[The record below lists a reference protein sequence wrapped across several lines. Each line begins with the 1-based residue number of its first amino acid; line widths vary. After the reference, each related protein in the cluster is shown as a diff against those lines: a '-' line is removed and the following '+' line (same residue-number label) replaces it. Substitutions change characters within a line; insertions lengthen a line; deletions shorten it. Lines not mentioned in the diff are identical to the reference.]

1 MWLLVFDV
9 AYQAW
14 LLHLIKILSWSSLHW
29 HSTVNHS
36 PEWLSSEYRLVGVH
50 FLAVVSN
57 SVTVHI
63 LTSARVWGF
72 SVRTGNWLSQHQPL
86 SCDSVQI
93 AHVEF
98 KCMQICSIFHS
109 SLFFMSPSQ
118 RQLGICSDDKFPF
131 ASRKNDSELLIKSTS
146 RHARK
151 TLRLFRPCPKPE
163 KQKSNKEDNL
173 MNDKMEEGTH
183 FSTGSHLLLTSTPC
197 HPNPPLL
204 PTTGPLRRLNLN
216 LCCLGRNHLLATFFS
231 RWGKE
236 GYSCNSQWP
245 AITVSSSCNS
255 QWSAIT
261 DSSSCNSQWSTITD
275 SGCLPHPGAF
285 RVLGFVAS
293 SIVQHWPVREK

>member
-14 LLHLIKILSWSSLHW
+14 LLHLIKILFWSSLHW
-29 HSTVNHS
+29 HSTVKHS
-36 PEWLSSEYRLVGVH
+36 PEWLSRECRLVGVH

-72 SVRTGNWLSQHQPL
+72 SVRTGNWLSQHRPL

-98 KCMQICSIFHS
+98 KCMQICGIFHS

-146 RHARK
+146 WHARK
-151 TLRLFRPCPKPE
+151 TLRLFRPCPKPQRQE
-163 KQKSNKEDNL
+163 SNKEDNL
-173 MNDKMEEGTH
+173 MNAKMKGGHILAQVHTSCSPLPHVTPTH
-183 FSTGSHLLLTSTPC
+183 PSCPRLAHWGDLTWIC
-197 HPNPPLL
+197 A
-204 PTTGPLRRLNLN
+204 
-216 LCCLGRNHLLATFFS
+216 CLGRNHLLATFFS
-231 RWGKE
+231 RWEKE
-236 GYSCNSQWP
+236 GY
-245 AITVSSSCNS
+245 SCNS

-261 DSSSCNSQWSTITD
+261 DSYSCNSQWSAITD

-285 RVLGFVAS
+285 RVLGFMAS
-293 SIVQHWPVREK
+293 STVQHWPVREK

>member
-14 LLHLIKILSWSSLHW
+14 LLHLIKILFWSSLHW
-29 HSTVNHS
+29 HSTVKHS
-36 PEWLSSEYRLVGVH
+36 PEWLSRECRLVGVH

-72 SVRTGNWLSQHQPL
+72 SVRTGNWLSQHRPL

-98 KCMQICSIFHS
+98 KCMQICDIFHS

-146 RHARK
+146 WHARK
-151 TLRLFRPCPKPE
+151 TLWLFRPCLKPQRQE
-163 KQKSNKEDNL
+163 SNKEDNL
-173 MNDKMEEGTH
+173 MNAKMKGGH
-183 FSTGSHLLLTSTPC
+183 ILAQVHTPC
-197 HPNPPLL
+197 SPLPHVTPTHPSCP
-204 PTTGPLRRLNLN
+204 RLAHWGDLTWI
-216 LCCLGRNHLLATFFS
+216 CACLGRNHLLARFFFLDGKKKATVVIPS
-231 RWGKE
+231 GQLSQTPTVVIRSGQLSQTQSVFPTLGPSGSWASWQAALFSTGLWGRSSFLE
-236 GYSCNSQWP
+236 TSCLS
-245 AITVSSSCNS
+245 V
-255 QWSAIT
+255 
-261 DSSSCNSQWSTITD
+261 
-275 SGCLPHPGAF
+275 
-285 RVLGFVAS
+285 
-293 SIVQHWPVREK
+293 